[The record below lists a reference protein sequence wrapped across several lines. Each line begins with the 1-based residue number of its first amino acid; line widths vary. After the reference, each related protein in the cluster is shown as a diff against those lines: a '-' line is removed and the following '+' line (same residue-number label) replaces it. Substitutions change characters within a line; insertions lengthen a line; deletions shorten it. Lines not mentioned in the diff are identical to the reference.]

1 MPAWYKCPI
10 CGHNMKQCMFD
21 GNTCE
26 FDWDSRPG
34 FWGDT
39 HTWDG
44 RVATTQKDK

>member
-1 MPAWYKCPI
+1 MRYDRCPI
-10 CGHNMKQCMFD
+10 CHAYTTECGFD

-39 HTWDG
+39 HTWNE
-44 RVATTQKDK
+44 TTKEWEESK